1 MSVHDRVVERL
12 IEENLNQPLIN
23 NTWRGAYVEYL
34 VWLALSTS
42 DAQWG
47 VTSNWDPW
55 DIEHKRSGARVE
67 VKQSAAR
74 QTWTEHAPP
83 KRSPSRGFD
92 TGPRTRYWPHGGDQW
107 IDLDPPQRLADVY
120 VFAWHAERESK
131 LADHRNPDQWVFI
144 VVPECKLPPQKSIS
158 LNPLK
163 QLSEPVSY
171 DRLANAVHRALIGL
185 ELKAERGG

>member
-1 MSVHDRVVERL
+1 MNVHDRVVEQL
-12 IEENLNQPLIN
+12 VEENLNRPLID
-23 NTWRGAYVEYL
+23 NTWRGTYVEYL

-47 VTSNWDPW
+47 VTQNWDPW

-74 QTWTEHAPP
+74 QTWTEYATP
-83 KRSPSRGFD
+83 KGSPSHGFD
-92 TGPRTRYWPHGGDQW
+92 IGPRTGYWPPGVDQW

-120 VFAWHAERESK
+120 VFAWHDERKLE
-131 LADHRNPDQWVFI
+131 LADHRDPDQWDFF
-144 VVPECKLPPQKSIS
+144 VVPECKLPAQKSIS

-171 DRLANAVHRALIGL
+171 DRLSDAVQGALTGL
-185 ELKAERGG
+185 DLKAECDG